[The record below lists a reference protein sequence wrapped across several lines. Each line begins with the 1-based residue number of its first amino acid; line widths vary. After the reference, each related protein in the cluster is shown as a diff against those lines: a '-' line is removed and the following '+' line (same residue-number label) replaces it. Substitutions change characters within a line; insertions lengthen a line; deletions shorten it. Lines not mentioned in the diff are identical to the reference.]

1 MRVHRLVGIDVVGA
15 EGHVLERGEVAGKGL
30 DVAAVLRIL
39 ETGFH
44 DLEQVDG
51 VFEDLVVMGGL
62 EQFAE
67 PVDGESL
74 GVQLLL
80 GLQPLAGGIHAP
92 VHAAVPVVAEMLQEV
107 IPGMDGRHQVFRL
120 VEHPVGGGESPEDAG
135 VQDDAARRVVLD
147 LGGAVGLSVEAAVR
161 ILQGE
166 PVIQDIVLEDLADLL
181 AKGVGTVHDV
191 ILQGW
196 RP

>member
-1 MRVHRLVGIDVVGA
+1 MGA

-92 VHAAVPVVAEMLQEV
+92 VHA
-107 IPGMDGRHQVFRL
+107 MDGRHQVFRL
-120 VEHPVGGGESPEDAG
+120 V
-135 VQDDAARRVVLD
+135 
-147 LGGAVGLSVEAAVR
+147 
-161 ILQGE
+161 
-166 PVIQDIVLEDLADLL
+166 
-181 AKGVGTVHDV
+181 
-191 ILQGW
+191 
-196 RP
+196 